1 MCSHSLSGGVQLW
14 GGGAAHWGGAQILA
28 SALGGR
34 PDVAPHTV
42 QMWSTVAGQRPD
54 AALLGMRGAA
64 LRLQGAT
71 SRGGGGVTPRG
82 HRHEGQEGRGVTP
95 THPCRF
101 GGALP

>member
-1 MCSHSLSGGVQLW
+1 MGGGGCPDVGRDRVRGSRCAAIPSLGVSSCG

-64 LRLQGAT
+64 LRLQGPT
-71 SRGGGGVTPRG
+71 SRGGGGDTQGTP
-82 HRHEGQEGRGVTP
+82 P
-95 THPCRF
+95 
-101 GGALP
+101 

>member
-1 MCSHSLSGGVQLW
+1 MGGGVSRCGARPCEGIQMCSHSLGVSSCVCVCVCGGV
-14 GGGAAHWGGAQILA
+14 AHWGGAQILA

-71 SRGGGGVTPRG
+71 SSGGGGGGDTQGTP
-82 HRHEGQEGRGVTP
+82 P
-95 THPCRF
+95 
-101 GGALP
+101 